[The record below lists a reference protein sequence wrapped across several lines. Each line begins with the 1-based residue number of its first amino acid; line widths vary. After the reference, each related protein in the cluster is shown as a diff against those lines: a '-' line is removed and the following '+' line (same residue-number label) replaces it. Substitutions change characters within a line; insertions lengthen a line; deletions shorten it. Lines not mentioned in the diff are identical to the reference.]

1 MTHIVLSPSTQILIR
16 PGSAIQFGVDATRA
30 GVLEM
35 DSAELAAR
43 IVPVLLG
50 LKDGCGVE
58 VVVAKLVSAG
68 LARLAATSLI
78 EDLLAFGV
86 LRETTPGEV
95 LLWGR
100 GTLLDAT
107 ASLIAATGLV
117 PRIALRGDKPRDFLT
132 RPARHVVVL
141 NRLAHTRQLAP
152 LLARLVPTYLT
163 ASLIDNRGL
172 IGPGRRSH
180 RGACLMC
187 VDLHRTDI
195 DPHWHALVTQQP
207 NGPTNPDPIT
217 EAATAARL
225 AALLH
230 TDTWQSGK
238 VEEIN
243 PYSGSASRTRV
254 AVHPGC
260 PVCFTSLEPRA
271 QEVPVR

>member
-1 MTHIVLSPSTQILIR
+1 MTHVVLSPSTQILIR
-16 PGSAIQFGVDATRA
+16 PGPAIQFGVDATRA

-35 DSAELAAR
+35 DSTELASR

-50 LKDGCGVE
+50 LRDGGHGVE
-58 VVVAKLVSAG
+58 VLAKKLVAAG
-68 LARLAATSLI
+68 LRPLAATSLI

-117 PRIALRGDKPRDFLT
+117 PRIALRGDKPRVFLT

-141 NRLAHTRQLAP
+141 NRLAHP
-152 LLARLVPTYLT
+152 GDLARLLAHRVSTYLT
-163 ASLIDNRGL
+163 AALIDNRGL

-180 RGACLMC
+180 RGPCMMC
-187 VDLHRTDI
+187 IDLHRTDV

-207 NGPTNPDPIT
+207 NGPTHPDPIT

-230 TDTWQSGK
+230 TDTWQAGE

-243 PYSGSASRTRV
+243 PYVGTSALGKIS
-254 AVHPGC
+254 VHPGC
-260 PVCFTSLEPRA
+260 PICFTALNPG
-271 QEVPVR
+271 